1 MNSRVLTILIA
12 VISVIGFIL
21 FGLIA
26 AVDAEDAAALS
37 AKVSPFITYS
47 VVLLIASI
55 AIAVVASLLGV
66 LKNPEALKKT
76 LLGLAAL
83 VVVLVISYLVADS
96 KEVIDAEQE
105 VIAAAGSSVSK
116 LTSTGIWASL
126 VLLVVGGAFFI
137 FDLFKGLIK

>member
-55 AIAVVASLLGV
+55 AIAVIASLLGV

-96 KEVIDAEQE
+96 KEVIDAERE